1 MFLLA
6 AAISVCAIS
15 IIVFGS
21 LTGEKQQVSG
31 GANASAQAA
40 QDEQKRQEER
50 KREEERKRKARNEM
64 SSLFKKVEENRKQA
78 ENVAK
83 APKVKAKPRK
93 EKVQSLGSLPNSEKM
108 SAGKTVA
115 AQAKVAPSPART
127 IVSPS
132 VSVSSRR

>member
-31 GANASAQAA
+31 GANLS
-40 QDEQKRQEER
+40 
-50 KREEERKRKARNEM
+50 
-64 SSLFKKVEENRKQA
+64 
-78 ENVAK
+78 
-83 APKVKAKPRK
+83 
-93 EKVQSLGSLPNSEKM
+93 
-108 SAGKTVA
+108 

>member
-31 GANASAQAA
+31 GANTFAQAA
-40 QDEQKRQEER
+40 QDERNRQ
-50 KREEERKRKARNEM
+50 EERKRKARNEM

-78 ENVAK
+78 ENVS
-83 APKVKAKPRK
+83 RK
-93 EKVQSLGSLPNSEKM
+93 NS
-108 SAGKTVA
+108 
-115 AQAKVAPSPART
+115 
-127 IVSPS
+127 
-132 VSVSSRR
+132 SSSSKSCTESC